1 MDTPEYLDLDAID
14 FSDDV
19 NFGSSSAKALPE
31 LYKRSDLQN
40 EGRIV
45 SSSNWPSGGTS
56 SSITSGIKAKGTT
69 DVYSKFRPV
78 KRVSPLKHQPENTES
93 DRDIEQHELKDDYK
107 KQDDAENPSDR
118 NTLCHNNGQ
127 CFKIK
132 DTGSS
137 TLLGELEHYDL
148 DMDEILDVPYI
159 KLNHFPSQRCSPLTK
174 VASEN
179 QSGMEMSDDGSRI
192 CSTVKHGNSPTNLTQ
207 FCILSPVNSL
217 ELKKAKAVV
226 TNHHRH
232 VPGSLENSQSTDGC
246 DTIQNA
252 EVEGKNLT
260 SRTSS
265 LFVNSHGQKVGGTVP
280 NSRPRTL
287 SLQNPKESKLEEG
300 NSNKNGISMGR
311 PGETSDEA
319 KNIKSILNI
328 VKEGQIS
335 LLPHLTVDN
344 LEKIHDENGN
354 NLLHIAAS
362 QGHLECLQHLTTLMA
377 EECLTERNNE
387 KLTPSSLAVK
397 EGQLECLRWL
407 MSETE
412 AIAELSPSDGYPALI
427 HYAACYGQEKVLLWL
442 LQYMQ
447 EQGISLD
454 EVDQYGNT
462 AAHVA
467 TQHGHLTC
475 LQTLVEYGANVT
487 IQNQDGEKPSQ
498 SAERHGHT
506 TCSRYLVVVETCM
519 SLASQVVKLTKQLK
533 EQTAE
538 QVSLQNQ
545 LQHFLQDQMTERS
558 DPQSSSSSTP
568 SENNNKKKI
577 QTSCEQK
584 MTGITANGNAST
596 CNAEIKPK
604 TAKKG
609 LLKQKGDEADK
620 ILRQLLG
627 EEISGNVCTQEKLS
641 LEFQDGQEASVV
653 TGSARKVLRDKREL
667 KLTRLRYSQRSSSES
682 DTDSCISEDQKNTP
696 IKRADKP
703 RPEPIVEKEEYTPK
717 VHFMIKKHAS
727 AVGRMFPFSLK
738 TSGTSEEQSY
748 SPTAES
754 NDKVP
759 DCQNQIRSPVRTQ
772 SIEEHF
778 LPCADNT
785 TTQKTTNSPKSA
797 LKSPSSKSRTAQNLK
812 LRVTFEEPVV
822 EIEQT
827 VCEIGNRKGTESE
840 GTLPKSPSSLEMG
853 EPLKRYVGQ
862 FRPPVESINNNQN
875 NNNPQAIHLPM
886 TSASNLPLNS
896 TARKPGGSKGSL
908 VTPTKDNTKIMSVVK
923 CTKQ

>member
-1 MDTPEYLDLDAID
+1 MQHED
-14 FSDDV
+14 
-19 NFGSSSAKALPE
+19 
-31 LYKRSDLQN
+31 
-40 EGRIV
+40 RIV
-45 SSSNWPSGGTS
+45 PSSNWPSGGTAS
-56 SSITSGIKAKGTT
+56 VGSGIKAKGTT

-78 KRVSPLKHQPENTES
+78 KRVSPLKHQPENPENDT
-93 DRDIEQHELKDDYK
+93 DTEQHELKGDYK
-107 KQDDAENPSDR
+107 KQDDAENPNPC

-127 CFKIK
+127 PFKIK
-132 DTGSS
+132 DTGTSI
-137 TLLGELEHYDL
+137 LLDELEHYDL

-159 KLNHFPSQRCSPLTK
+159 KLSHIPSQRCSPFTK
-174 VASEN
+174 IPSEN
-179 QSGMEMSDDGSRI
+179 RSDMGMRDDGSRI
-192 CSTVKHGNSPTNLTQ
+192 CSTVKAANSPTNLTQ

-217 ELKKAKAVV
+217 ELRKAITVV
-226 TNHHRH
+226 TNNNRH
-232 VPGSLENSQSTDGC
+232 ATGSLDNSQSPDNC
-246 DTIQNA
+246 DAVHESEAQ
-252 EVEGKNLT
+252 GKELT

-265 LFVNSHGQKVGGTVP
+265 LFVNSHGHKVGSTVP
-280 NSRPRTL
+280 NFRARTL
-287 SLQNPKESKLEEG
+287 SLQTSTGSKLEEG
-300 NSNKNGISMGR
+300 NSNKNGINMGGLEER
-311 PGETSDEA
+311 SEEA
-319 KNIKSILNI
+319 KNVKSILNI
-328 VKEGQIS
+328 VREGQIS

-344 LEKIHDENGN
+344 LEKIHDEKGN

-362 QGHLECLQHLTTLMA
+362 HGHLECLQHLTTLMA

-467 TQHGHLTC
+467 TQHGHLSC

-498 SAERHGHT
+498 CAERHGHT

-538 QVSLQNQ
+538 RVSLQNQ
-545 LQHFLQDQMTERS
+545 LQHFLQDQTTEGS
-558 DPQSSSSSTP
+558 EPQSPSSPIP
-568 SENNNKKKI
+568 SENSKKK
-577 QTSCEQK
+577 THMSCDQK
-584 MTGITANGNAST
+584 MTGVNANGGAST
-596 CNAEIKPK
+596 YSTETKPK
-604 TAKKG
+604 TTTRG
-609 LLKQKGDEADK
+609 MLKQKGEEADK

-653 TGSARKVLRDKREL
+653 KGSARKVLRDKREL

-682 DTDSCISEDQKNTP
+682 DTDSHISEDQKNSP

-703 RPEPIVEKEEYTPK
+703 RPQPIVEKEENTAK
-717 VHFMIKKHAS
+717 VHSMIKKHTS
-727 AVGRMFPFSLK
+727 AVGRMFPK
-738 TSGTSEEQSY
+738 ASGTLEEQSN
-748 SPTAES
+748 SPAAES
-754 NDKVP
+754 YDKVP
-759 DCQNQIRSPVRTQ
+759 DCQHQIRSPVRTQ
-772 SIEEHF
+772 STEEPF

-797 LKSPSSKSRTAQNLK
+797 LKSPSSKSRTSQNLK

-822 EIEQT
+822 EVEQT
-827 VCEIGNRKGTESE
+827 VCELDNRKGTESE
-840 GTLPKSPSSLEMG
+840 GTLPNSMSSLEMG
-853 EPLKRYVGQ
+853 EPLNRYVGHFQ
-862 FRPPVESINNNQN
+862 SPVESINSNQN
-875 NNNPQAIHLPM
+875 NNNSQAIHLTM
-886 TSASNLPLNS
+886 TSTPNLPLNS
-896 TARKPGGSKGSL
+896 TGRKAGGSKARL
-908 VTPTKDNTKIMSVVK
+908 VTPTKVNVKTVSVVK
-923 CTKQ
+923 STKK

>member
-19 NFGSSSAKALPE
+19 TFGSSSAKALPE
-31 LYKRSDLQN
+31 LYKKSDMQN

-45 SSSNWPSGGTS
+45 SSSNWRSGGP
-56 SSITSGIKAKGTT
+56 SSISSGIKAKGTA

-78 KRVSPLKHQPENTES
+78 KRVSPLKHQPESPEN
-93 DRDIEQHELKDDYK
+93 DRDTEQHKLKGNYK
-107 KQDDAENPSDR
+107 KQDDTENPSEP
-118 NTLCHNNGQ
+118 NTLCYNNGQ
-127 CFKIK
+127 LFKIK
-132 DTGSS
+132 DTGTSI
-137 TLLGELEHYDL
+137 LLGELEHYDL

-159 KLNHFPSQRCSPLTK
+159 KVNHFPSQKCSPFTK
-174 VASEN
+174 VASEKRP
-179 QSGMEMSDDGSRI
+179 GMEMRDDGNRI
-192 CSTVKHGNSPTNLTQ
+192 CSAVKHENSPTNVTQ

-217 ELKKAKAVV
+217 ELRKTKPVV
-226 TNHHRH
+226 TKPHRH
-232 VPGSLENSQSTDGC
+232 ATVSIEGSESPDGC
-246 DTIQNA
+246 DALHNA
-252 EVEGKNLT
+252 EAEGKDLS

-265 LFVNSHGQKVGGTVP
+265 LFVNSHGHKISGTMQ
-280 NSRPRTL
+280 NSRPKTL
-287 SLQNPKESKLEEG
+287 SLQSPTESKLEEG
-300 NSNKNGISMGR
+300 NANKNGISMGR
-311 PGETSDEA
+311 PGETSEEA
-319 KNIKSILNI
+319 KNVKSILNI
-328 VKEGQIS
+328 VREGQIS

-344 LEKIHDENGN
+344 LEKIHDEKGN

-412 AIAELSPSDGYPALI
+412 AIAELSPSDGYPALV

-467 TQHGHLTC
+467 TQHGHLSC

-533 EQTAE
+533 EQTAK
-538 QVSLQNQ
+538 QISLQNQ
-545 LQHFLQDQMTERS
+545 LQHFLQDQMPEGAE
-558 DPQSSSSSTP
+558 PQSPSSSVP
-568 SENNNKKKI
+568 SENDKK
-577 QTSCEQK
+577 THPSCGQR
-584 MTGITANGNAST
+584 MPGINTNGN
-596 CNAEIKPK
+596 
-604 TAKKG
+604 TAYNSETKSKVTKKG
-609 LLKQKGDEADK
+609 ILKQKGEEADK

-641 LEFQDGQEASVV
+641 LEFQDQQEASVV
-653 TGSARKVLRDKREL
+653 TGPARKVLRNKREL

-682 DTDSCISEDQKNTP
+682 DTDSYISEDQKNSP
-696 IKRADKP
+696 IRRADKP
-703 RPEPIVEKEEYTPK
+703 RPEPIVEKDEYTAK

-738 TSGTSEEQSY
+738 ASGSSEEQSQ
-748 SPTAES
+748 SPIAES
-754 NDKVP
+754 SDNVP
-759 DCQNQIRSPVRTQ
+759 DSQHQIRSPVRTL
-772 SIEEHF
+772 SVEESV
-778 LPCADNT
+778 LPCVDNT

-797 LKSPSSKSRTAQNLK
+797 LKSPSSKSRASQNLK

-827 VCEIGNRKGTESE
+827 VPELDNRKGTESE
-840 GTLPKSPSSLEMG
+840 GTLPRPPPCLEMG
-853 EPLKRYVGQ
+853 EPLNRYMGQ
-862 FRPPVESINNNQN
+862 FHSPVESINSNQN
-875 NNNPQAIHLPM
+875 NNNSQATHLNI
-886 TSASNLPLNS
+886 TSTPNLPLNS
-896 TARKPGGSKGSL
+896 TGRKSGGSKASC
-908 VTPTKDNTKIMSVVK
+908 VTPTKVNAKTLSVSKSTK
-923 CTKQ
+923 

>member
-19 NFGSSSAKALPE
+19 PFGSSSAKAVPE
-31 LYKRSDLQN
+31 LYKRCEMQN
-40 EGRIV
+40 ESRIV

-56 SSITSGIKAKGTT
+56 SISSGIKTKGTA

-78 KRVSPLKHQPENTES
+78 KRVSPLKHQPESPEN
-93 DRDIEQHELKDDYK
+93 DRDTEQHKLKSNYQ
-107 KQDDAENPSDR
+107 KQDGTENPSEPD
-118 NTLCHNNGQ
+118 TFCYNNGQ
-127 CFKIK
+127 LFQIK
-132 DTGSS
+132 DTGTSI
-137 TLLGELEHYDL
+137 LLGELEHYDL

-159 KLNHFPSQRCSPLTK
+159 KLNHFPSQRCSPYTK
-174 VASEN
+174 VASEKR
-179 QSGMEMSDDGSRI
+179 SGMETRDDGSRI
-192 CSTVKHGNSPTNLTQ
+192 CSAVKHENSPTNITQ

-217 ELKKAKAVV
+217 ELRRAKPVV
-226 TNHHRH
+226 TKPHKQAT
-232 VPGSLENSQSTDGC
+232 GSLEGSESPNGC
-246 DTIQNA
+246 DVIYNA
-252 EVEGKNLT
+252 EAEEKDLA

-265 LFVNSHGQKVGGTVP
+265 LFVNSHGHKMSGTLQ
-280 NSRPRTL
+280 NSRPKTL
-287 SLQNPKESKLEEG
+287 SLQTPAESKLEEG
-300 NSNKNGISMGR
+300 NANKNGISMGR
-311 PGETSDEA
+311 SGETSEEA
-319 KNIKSILNI
+319 KNVKSILNI
-328 VKEGQIS
+328 VREGQIS

-344 LEKIHDENGN
+344 LEKIHDEKGN

-467 TQHGHLTC
+467 TQHGHLSC

-533 EQTAE
+533 EQTAK
-538 QVSLQNQ
+538 QIGLQNQ
-545 LQHFLQDQMTERS
+545 LQHFLQDQMTEGAE
-558 DPQSSSSSTP
+558 PQSASSSLP
-568 SENNNKKKI
+568 SENIKKTHSSCDQRMPGLTTNGSATTHNNE
-577 QTSCEQK
+577 T
-584 MTGITANGNAST
+584 
-596 CNAEIKPK
+596 KPK
-604 TAKKG
+604 VTKKTV
-609 LLKQKGDEADK
+609 LKQKGEESDK

-641 LEFQDGQEASVV
+641 LEFQDQQEASVV
-653 TGSARKVLRDKREL
+653 TGSARKVLRNKREL

-682 DTDSCISEDQKNTP
+682 DTDSYISEDQKNSP

-703 RPEPIVEKEEYTPK
+703 RPEPIVEKEECTAK

-738 TSGTSEEQSY
+738 ASGSSEEPSN
-748 SPTAES
+748 SCIAES

-759 DCQNQIRSPVRTQ
+759 DSQQQIRSPVRTQ
-772 SIEEHF
+772 SVEESV

-797 LKSPSSKSRTAQNLK
+797 LKSPSSKSRTSQNLK
-812 LRVTFEEPVV
+812 LRVTFEEPVM

-827 VCEIGNRKGTESE
+827 VSELDNRKGTESE
-840 GTLPKSPSSLEMG
+840 GTLPRSPPSLEMG
-853 EPLKRYVGQ
+853 EPLNKYVGQ
-862 FRPPVESINNNQN
+862 FCSPVESINSNQN
-875 NNNPQAIHLPM
+875 NNNSQATHLDM
-886 TSASNLPLNS
+886 TPTPNLPLNS
-896 TARKPGGSKGSL
+896 TGRRSGGSKASC
-908 VTPTKDNTKIMSVVK
+908 VTSSKVNAKIVSVLK
-923 CTKQ
+923 SAK

>member
-19 NFGSSSAKALPE
+19 TFGNSSAKALPE
-31 LYKRSDLQN
+31 LYKRSDMQN
-40 EGRIV
+40 EDRIV
-45 SSSNWPSGGTS
+45 SSSNWPSGGTAS
-56 SSITSGIKAKGTT
+56 VSSGIKVKGTT

-78 KRVSPLKHQPENTES
+78 KRVSPLKHQPENPENDT
-93 DRDIEQHELKDDYK
+93 DTEQHALKGDYK
-107 KQDDAENPSDR
+107 KQDDAENPNQC
-118 NTLCHNNGQ
+118 NTLCHSNEQ

-132 DTGSS
+132 DTGPSS
-137 TLLGELEHYDL
+137 LLDELEHYDL

-159 KLNHFPSQRCSPLTK
+159 KLSHFPSQRCSPFTK

-179 QSGMEMSDDGSRI
+179 RSDMGMRDDGSRS
-192 CSTVKHGNSPTNLTQ
+192 CSAVKPENSPTNLTQ

-217 ELKKAKAVV
+217 ELRKANAVV
-226 TNHHRH
+226 TDQRRH
-232 VPGSLENSQSTDGC
+232 AAGSLESSQSSDNC
-246 DTIQNA
+246 NA
-252 EVEGKNLT
+252 VHDADAQAKDLT

-265 LFVNSHGQKVGGTVP
+265 LFVDSHVHKVGSTMP

-287 SLQNPKESKLEEG
+287 SLQTSTGSKLEEG
-300 NSNKNGISMGR
+300 NSNKNGINMGG
-311 PGETSDEA
+311 PGERSEEA
-319 KNIKSILNI
+319 KNVKSILNI
-328 VKEGQIS
+328 VREGQIS

-344 LEKIHDENGN
+344 LEKIHDEKGN

-467 TQHGHLTC
+467 TQHGHLSC

-538 QVSLQNQ
+538 RVSLQNQ
-545 LQHFLQDQMTERS
+545 IQHFLQDQTTEGS
-558 DPQSSSSSTP
+558 GPLSPSSSIP
-568 SENNNKKKI
+568 SETSKKKAHM
-577 QTSCEQK
+577 SCDQK
-584 MTGITANGNAST
+584 MTGVNTNGSATTYST
-596 CNAEIKPK
+596 ETKPK
-604 TAKKG
+604 TTTRG
-609 LLKQKGDEADK
+609 MLKQKGEEADK

-627 EEISGNVCTQEKLS
+627 EEISGNVCTQEKLT

-682 DTDSCISEDQKNTP
+682 DTDSHISEDQKNSP

-703 RPEPIVEKEEYTPK
+703 RPQPIVEKEEYTAK
-717 VHFMIKKHAS
+717 VHFMIKKHTS
-727 AVGRMFPFSLK
+727 AVGRMFPFAPK
-738 TSGTSEEQSY
+738 ASGTSEEQSH
-748 SPTAES
+748 SPAAES
-754 NDKVP
+754 YDKVP
-759 DCQNQIRSPVRTQ
+759 ECQHQISRPVRTL
-772 SIEEHF
+772 STEESF

-797 LKSPSSKSRTAQNLK
+797 LKSPSSKSRTSQNLK

-827 VCEIGNRKGTESE
+827 VCEIDNRKGTESE

-853 EPLKRYVGQ
+853 
-862 FRPPVESINNNQN
+862 
-875 NNNPQAIHLPM
+875 
-886 TSASNLPLNS
+886 
-896 TARKPGGSKGSL
+896 TATL
-908 VTPTKDNTKIMSVVK
+908 VTSSRIL
-923 CTKQ
+923 C

>member
-19 NFGSSSAKALPE
+19 TFGSSSAKALPE
-31 LYKRSDLQN
+31 LYKRSDMQN

-56 SSITSGIKAKGTT
+56 SVSSGIKAKGIT

-78 KRVSPLKHQPENTES
+78 KRVSPLKHQPENSEN
-93 DRDIEQHELKDDYK
+93 DRDTEQHELKDDYK
-107 KQDDAENPSDR
+107 KQDDAENPSER
-118 NTLCHNNGQ
+118 TTLCHNNGQ

-132 DTGSS
+132 DTGTSI
-137 TLLGELEHYDL
+137 LLGELEHYDL

-159 KLNHFPSQRCSPLTK
+159 KLNHFPSQRCSPFTK

-179 QSGMEMSDDGSRI
+179 RPGVEMRDDGTRI
-192 CSTVKHGNSPTNLTQ
+192 CSAVKHENSPANLTQ

-217 ELKKAKAVV
+217 ELRKAKAVV

-232 VPGSLENSQSTDGC
+232 VTGSLESSQSSDGC
-246 DTIQNA
+246 DAVHNA
-252 EVEGKNLT
+252 EAEGKDLT

-265 LFVNSHGQKVGGTVP
+265 LFVNSHGHNVGGTVP

-287 SLQNPKESKLEEG
+287 SLQTPMESKLEEG

-311 PGETSDEA
+311 PGETSEEA

-328 VKEGQIS
+328 VREGQIS

-344 LEKIHDENGN
+344 LEKIHDEKGN

-467 TQHGHLTC
+467 TQHGHLSC

-538 QVSLQNQ
+538 QVNLQNQ
-545 LQHFLQDQMTERS
+545 LQHFLQDQMTEGS
-558 DPQSSSSSTP
+558 EPQSSSSFIP
-568 SENNNKKKI
+568 SENGKKKT

-584 MTGITANGNAST
+584 MTGISANGSATT
-596 CNAEIKPK
+596 CNTETKPK
-604 TAKKG
+604 TTKKG
-609 LLKQKGDEADK
+609 LLKQKGEEADK

-653 TGSARKVLRDKREL
+653 TGSAKKVLRDKREL

-682 DTDSCISEDQKNTP
+682 DTDSYISEDQKNSP

-703 RPEPIVEKEEYTPK
+703 RPEPIVEKEEYTAK

-738 TSGTSEEQSY
+738 ASGTSEERSH

-759 DCQNQIRSPVRTQ
+759 DCQHQIKSPVRTQ
-772 SIEEHF
+772 SIEEPF

-797 LKSPSSKSRTAQNLK
+797 LKSPSSKSRTSQNLK

-827 VCEIGNRKGTESE
+827 ICELDNRKGTESE
-840 GTLPKSPSSLEMG
+840 GTLPKSPASLEMG
-853 EPLKRYVGQ
+853 EPLNRYVGQ
-862 FRPPVESINNNQN
+862 FRSPVESINSNQN
-875 NNNPQAIHLPM
+875 NNNSQAIHLTM
-886 TSASNLPLNS
+886 TSTPNLPLNS
-896 TARKPGGSKGSL
+896 TGRKPGGSKASF
-908 VTPTKDNTKIMSVVK
+908 VTPTKVNTKTMNVVK
-923 CTKQ
+923 STKQ

>member
-14 FSDDV
+14 FSDDT
-19 NFGSSSAKALPE
+19 FGSSSAKALPE
-31 LYKRSDLQN
+31 LYKRSDMQN

-56 SSITSGIKAKGTT
+56 SISSGIKAKSTT

-78 KRVSPLKHQPENTES
+78 KRVSPLKHQPENSENDEDT
-93 DRDIEQHELKDDYK
+93 EQHELKDDYK
-107 KQDDAENPSDR
+107 KQDDAENPIDH
-118 NTLCHNNGQ
+118 NTLCHDNGQ

-132 DTGSS
+132 DTGTS

-159 KLNHFPSQRCSPLTK
+159 KLNHFPSPRCSPSTK

-179 QSGMEMSDDGSRI
+179 RSGMEMRDDGSRI
-192 CSTVKHGNSPTNLTQ
+192 SSAVKHENSPTNLTQ

-217 ELKKAKAVV
+217 ELKKAKAIV

-232 VPGSLENSQSTDGC
+232 APVNLENYQSPDGC
-246 DTIQNA
+246 SAAHNA
-252 EVEGKNLT
+252 EAEGKDLT

-265 LFVNSHGQKVGGTVP
+265 FFVNTHGHKVGSNML
-280 NSRPRTL
+280 NSRPTL
-287 SLQNPKESKLEEG
+287 SLQTSTESKQEDG

-311 PGETSDEA
+311 PGEISEEA

-335 LLPHLTVDN
+335 LLPHLAVDN
-344 LEKIHDENGN
+344 LEKIHDEKGN

-377 EECLTERNNE
+377 EECLTERNDE
-387 KLTPSSLAVK
+387 KLTPSSFAVK

-462 AAHVA
+462 AVHVS
-467 TQHGHLTC
+467 TQHGHLSC

-545 LQHFLQDQMTERS
+545 LQHFLQDQMTEQS
-558 DPQSSSSSTP
+558 EPQSPSSSIP
-568 SENNNKKKI
+568 SENSKKKI
-577 QTSCEQK
+577 QASCEQK
-584 MTGITANGNAST
+584 MTSISANGNGTT
-596 CNAEIKPK
+596 CNTETKPK
-604 TAKKG
+604 TTKKG
-609 LLKQKGDEADK
+609 LLKQKGEEADK

-653 TGSARKVLRDKREL
+653 TGSARKVLRDKRDL
-667 KLTRLRYSQRSSSES
+667 KLTRLRHSQRSSSES
-682 DTDSCISEDQKNTP
+682 DTDSSISEDQKNTP
-696 IKRADKP
+696 TKRAEKP
-703 RPEPIVEKEEYTPK
+703 RPEPIVEKEEYTAK

-727 AVGRMFPFSLK
+727 AVGRMFPFSFK
-738 TSGTSEEQSY
+738 ASATSEEQSH

-754 NDKVP
+754 IDKVP
-759 DCQNQIRSPVRTQ
+759 DCQHQIRSPVRTQ
-772 SIEEHF
+772 CIEEPF
-778 LPCADNT
+778 LSCADNT

-797 LKSPSSKSRTAQNLK
+797 LKSPSSKSRTSQNLK
-812 LRVTFEEPVV
+812 LRVTFEEPALG
-822 EIEQT
+822 IEQT
-827 VCEIGNRKGTESE
+827 VCELDNGKGTESE

-853 EPLKRYVGQ
+853 EPLNRSIGQ
-862 FRPPVESINNNQN
+862 FRSPVESINSNQN
-875 NNNPQAIHLPM
+875 NNNSQAINLTM
-886 TSASNLPLNS
+886 TSTPNLQLNC
-896 TARKPGGSKGSL
+896 TTKKPGGSKASF
-908 VTPTKDNTKIMSVVK
+908 VTPAKVNTKIMNMAQSL
-923 CTKQ
+923 